1 MFLVGEFNVII
12 YILYLY
18 FRYRKIR
25 RGSVLLSLTLM
36 EVIGYWLFIIEL
48 LLIESKLYVNE
59 LYRCKY
65 IISIEK
71 SIIFKKNWNF
81 IFCLGFI
88 IKFLVYVKKSKLF
101 NVIEYIFKI
110 IFEIYLYIWKINN
123 FKENNFNN

>member
-25 RGSVLLSLTLM
+25 RGSVLLSLMLM